1 MPALRLYLSIVLMM
15 PPGAAAPL
23 PAEREPAAP
32 ATEHADLGEDVVQ
45 VGQSGLIDVR
55 FRDAHVFDAL
65 EMLSEKAQRNIIVAN
80 GVSGTISVALR
91 KVTFDEA
98 LRAVLD
104 AADLTAEARG
114 NAIFVSAKKPAEPQR
129 PVEARLFRLKY
140 ISAAEAEAF
149 LKPLL
154 DEHCSLTRS
163 AESQQGIGS
172 DKEAAGGNN
181 PAGADVL
188 LLVAP
193 REKVDLATAI
203 LNDID
208 VRPQQVLVEATI
220 MRATLND
227 NNALGID
234 FNTLGGVDFQSLNAV
249 SPEVRSVTGGAI
261 PHHRLDDSNFTIRT
275 DFKDVVP
282 TGGFTFGIVKDQVA
296 AFIRALEQVTD
307 VSIMANPKVL
317 TLNKQ
322 RGEVIVGRRDGY
334 ITTTVTETAAVQS
347 VEYLETGT
355 KLIFRPFIAG
365 DGYVRMEV
373 HPEDSNGGLTA
384 ANLPFQ
390 ETTEATTNILLKDG
404 HTILIG
410 GLFRE
415 RSTAGRT
422 QVPLVGNIPVV
433 GKFFGVTQDQTTREE
448 VIILLT
454 VHVLSGDEK
463 ETAAFESLQD
473 DVERLRVGARR
484 GLMGTGREQLAE
496 ARYRAAVEALRRGA
510 IDEAIC
516 DANMAL
522 QLNSRHVEAIRLR
535 EQLTRERTWHA
546 EGSVMRSFVTELL
559 RAEAGLAPRPV
570 FGKPDVDAM
579 VDQELRNGE

>member
-1 MPALRLYLSIVLMM
+1 MFVLRLSLCLSLLM
-15 PPGAAAPL
+15 PPGEVERQAGAP
-23 PAEREPAAP
+23 EPAD
-32 ATEHADLGEDVVQ
+32 TGEDAVV
-45 VGQSGLIDVR
+45 VGESGLIDVR

-65 EMLSEKAQRNIIVAN
+65 EMLSEKAQRNVVVAN

-98 LRAVLD
+98 LRAILA
-104 AADLTAEARG
+104 AADLTFEPRG
-114 NAIFVSAKKPAEPQR
+114 NAIFVTAVKKDAAPQEPA
-129 PVEARLFRLKY
+129 VARLFRLKY
-140 ISAAEAEAF
+140 IAAGEAMAF

-154 DEHCSLTRS
+154 DERCNLTRTTDP
-163 AESQQGIGS
+163 QQGIGS
-172 DKEAAGGNN
+172 DKKSAGGFSS
-181 PAGADVL
+181 AGADVL
-188 LLVAP
+188 LLLAP
-193 REKVDLATAI
+193 KEKVELVAAI

-220 MRATLND
+220 MRATLSD
-227 NNALGID
+227 GNALGID
-234 FNTLGGVDFQSLNAV
+234 FNTLGGVDFQSLGAV
-249 SPEVRSVTGGAI
+249 SPEVRSISGGTV
-261 PHHRLDDSNFTIRT
+261 PQHRLDDSNFTIRT
-275 DFKDVVP
+275 DFKDAVP

-334 ITTTVTETAAVQS
+334 VTTTVTETAAVQS

-390 ETTEATTNILLKDG
+390 ETTEATTNIMLKDG

-454 VHVLSGDEK
+454 VHVLTGDEK
-463 ETAAFESLQD
+463 ETTAFESLKD
-473 DVERLRVGARR
+473 DIERLRIGARR

-496 ARYRAAVEALRRGA
+496 SRYRAAVEALRRGEIDRA
-510 IDEAIC
+510 ISNAE
-516 DANMAL
+516 MTL
-522 QLNSRHVEAIRLR
+522 QLHPRHMEAIRLR
-535 EQLTRERTWHA
+535 ERLTAERSWNA

-559 RAEAGLAPRPV
+559 RSEAGLPPRPV
-570 FGKPDVDAM
+570 FDEPDVDGM
-579 VDQELRNGE
+579 LERGRDEK